1 MSLMPW
7 NDLLVMRSYGN
18 EQWREVGYSIMWD
31 GIEVGISGVS
41 FYQTGIYE
49 KTKDGR
55 KRRSADGRHASVKKG
70 PRQK

>member
-49 KTKDGR
+49 KPKTEGNDEVPM
-55 KRRSADGRHASVKKG
+55 ADMQA
-70 PRQK
+70 